1 MAKNSSEITESGMQ
15 LPLTLSFGAGIS
27 MDSFC
32 VCPSNV
38 AAYNYMNE
46 SVNAAREERR
56 FLYLY
61 GPSGSGKTHLIKGA
75 TLRAEAMGMHATV
88 LDMAKVSEFDW
99 DSMYT
104 MMVGVESYD
113 VILLDNIDA
122 IAGNSNLEAEIFSLY
137 NRWLGEPSGF
147 LAVASHESP
156 TKSGFG
162 KRDLISRFS
171 SGVTLSVDC
180 LPQEMF
186 PEMLMRRE
194 KAKGGI
200 LPASRAEQI
209 SRRVDNIRDAV
220 KAVDLV
226 DDTSI
231 ANKKGVTKNLV
242 NQVLDRL
249 FKKED
254 DKSKIL

>member
-1 MAKNSSEITESGMQ
+1 MVKKNSDVTESGMQ
-15 LPLTLSFGAGIS
+15 MPLTLSFGAGIS

-32 VCPSNV
+32 VCQSNA
-38 AAYNYMNE
+38 AAYNYINE
-46 SVNAAREERR
+46 SVDTARDERR

-75 TLRAEAMGMHATV
+75 TLRAEAMGMRATV
-88 LDMAKVSEFDW
+88 LDMAIVSEFDW

-104 MMVGVESYD
+104 MMAGVESND

-122 IAGNSNLEAEIFSLY
+122 IAGNSDLEAEIFSLY

-147 LAVASHESP
+147 LAVASHGSP
-156 TKSGFG
+156 TKSGFA

-180 LPQEMF
+180 IPPEMY

-200 LPASRAEQI
+200 LPESRAEQI
-209 SRRVDNIRDAV
+209 CRRVNNIRDAV
-220 KAVDLV
+220 RAVDLI
-226 DDTSI
+226 DETSI
-231 ANKKGVTKNLV
+231 AAKKGVTKNLV
-242 NQVLDRL
+242 NLVLDRL
-249 FKKED
+249 FGRNSEK
-254 DKSKIL
+254 